1 MTRRLAV
8 SMLALLLLSPRFAA
22 GQGTCQVNNQN
33 SCILTGASYAISVT
47 VTAAIRLTTAS
58 STVTIPAPNDAS
70 YDAGSTTGVALAYQI
85 RSNTNWTVSISS
97 SAATW
102 TASPASARQDKP
114 QTDLQW
120 STALAGTYTDVTG
133 TPTNVDTGV
142 ATAGSFRN
150 VFLRSKLS
158 WALDRD
164 GTYQIPV
171 VLSIT
176 AP

>member
-1 MTRRLAV
+1 MNRIATAFAAVALAVIPSRLA
-8 SMLALLLLSPRFAA
+8 A
-22 GQGTCQVNNQN
+22 QGSCEVNNQT
-33 SCILTGASYAISVT
+33 SCIITGASYAISVT

-58 STVTIPAPNDAS
+58 STVSIPAPTDVS
-70 YDAGSTTGVALAYQI
+70 YDNGFTTGVALAYQI
-85 RSNTNWTVSISS
+85 RSNGSWTVSISS

-102 TASPASARQDKP
+102 TAAPASARQDKP

-120 STALAGTYTDVTG
+120 SSALNGTYADVTG
-133 TPTNVDTGV
+133 TPANIDAGTATGGV
-142 ATAGSFRN
+142 FRN

-158 WALDRD
+158 WSTDRD